1 MGRNYSL
8 EGMKPEGLD
17 YIESMMNGQQPYPS
31 QWNPQ
36 GAPQQAGGMPPQD
49 TAPGNRQQGK
59 GLRIVAI
66 VGAFLAVCAVALAGY
81 HLIVGPDTS
90 GAEDTVAV
98 AEPTTQNSGE
108 PTKDSGAES
117 QDSGEAK
124 PELKGEYR
132 VSGPTT
138 DGFGANVRDAFM
150 REYRKGGS
158 LPESV
163 TAPSPTT
170 GLTYTMTCTPSGG
183 EVHCTGGNDA
193 HVYIR

>member
-1 MGRNYSL
+1 MFSSPGRLGISSRP
-8 EGMKPEGLD
+8 K
-17 YIESMMNGQQPYPS
+17 
-31 QWNPQ
+31 
-36 GAPQQAGGMPPQD
+36 
-49 TAPGNRQQGK
+49 R
-59 GLRIVAI
+59 LRIVAI
-66 VGAFLAVCAVALAGY
+66 VGAFLAVCAVALAAY

-98 AEPTTQNSGE
+98 VEPTAQDSGE
-108 PTKDSGAES
+108 PTKDSGARA
-117 QDSGEAK
+117 QDSDDDK
-124 PELKGEYR
+124 PQLKGEYR

-163 TAPSPTT
+163 TASSPTT
-170 GLTYTMTCTPSGG
+170 GLTYTMTCTPSGE